1 MYKEIDE
8 LIEVI
13 CQDDIFKKYR
23 QSEKD
28 LYDNE
33 VMALLSRHQMLQ
45 NDYLRMKKYE
55 NYISNDDIKASLQD
69 VKKEMAKHPLIQTY
83 YQNYHELN
91 DLLEEVTQLVFQN
104 ISDELSFDQFSL

>member
-8 LIEVI
+8 LVEAI
-13 CQDDIFKKYR
+13 CQDDIFKKYC
-23 QSEKD
+23 QSEKE
-28 LYDNE
+28 LYDSD

-45 NDYLRMKKYE
+45 EDYLRMKKYE
-55 NYISNDDIKASLQD
+55 NYISNDDIKVSLQE
-69 VKKEMAKHPLIQTY
+69 VKKEMTKHHRIQSY

-91 DLLEEVTQLVFQN
+91 DLLEEVTQWVFQD